1 MLKTRMTELL
11 GVDYPIQCGT
21 LMWLSRAELVAA
33 VANAGAF
40 ACLAAHSFENRAE
53 LTAEI
58 RKTKQLTDRVF
69 GVNVSL
75 MPTLKPQD
83 VTDMI
88 KITIDEGVK
97 IIETAA
103 GNPEPYR
110 PQIVEAGLIHI
121 HKCARVRDAAK
132 MSRMGVDAVAIVGTE
147 AGGHPG
153 MEKVGSLV
161 LIPQAVDQVT
171 VPLIAG
177 GGFSDGRSLVAA
189 LALGADGV
197 LMGTRFM
204 TAKECIIH
212 PDIKRRLVEAQET
225 DTLFVMESI
234 RNPGRVLRNPWAE
247 KVLEMEKVGSTLE
260 QLAPVIS
267 GKITLKGWLDGGFDQ
282 GLFYCG
288 QVVGRIKD
296 EPSAAEII
304 KSIVEEAV
312 QVKERMDGLFQ

>member
-21 LMWLSRAELVAA
+21 MMWLSRAELVAA

-40 ACLAAHSFENRAE
+40 ACLAAANFEKRDE
-53 LTAEI
+53 LIAEI
-58 RKTKQLTDRVF
+58 RKTRELTDRVF
-69 GVNVSL
+69 GVNISL
-75 MPTLKPQD
+75 FPTLRAQD
-83 VTDMI
+83 ILDMI
-88 KITIDEGVK
+88 KVAIDEGVK
-97 IIETAA
+97 IIETAG

-110 PQIVEAGLIHI
+110 QQIVDAGLIHI

-161 LIPQAVDQVT
+161 LIPQAVDQVA

-177 GGFSDGRSLVAA
+177 GGFCDGRSLVAA

-204 TAKECIIH
+204 TAKECIVH
-212 PDIKRRLVEAQET
+212 PDIKRRMIEARET

-234 RNPGRVLRNPWAE
+234 RNPGRVMRNPWAE
-247 KVLEMEKVGSTLE
+247 KVLEMEKAGSTLE

-267 GKITLKGWLDGGFDQ
+267 GKITLKGWLEGTFDQ

-296 EPSAAEII
+296 EPSAAEIV

-312 QVKERMDGLFQ
+312 QVKKELDGLF